1 MLTRRLEIVAWI
13 GGDVVV
19 VVVAAA
25 AWIVIAVPHDD
36 PGDDLDLDLHKITL
50 LLLRL
55 PRESLRPD

>member
-13 GGDVVV
+13 GGD